1 MEQFLGHKRT
11 VLLMEKALVSVN
23 QDVKIVNFGHGLH
36 ICAYLVPSVATLPPA
51 TRGRGYSELSH
62 RPTS

>member
-1 MEQFLGHKRT
+1 
-11 VLLMEKALVSVN
+11 MEKALVSVN
-23 QDVKIVNFGHGLH
+23 QDVKIANLGQGLY
-36 ICAYLVPSVATLPPA
+36 IRAYRVPSVATLPPV